1 MNRTDY
7 NPNDIIRNDARQQFL
22 HSKEE
27 LNVETAHINM
37 RESCLF
43 PYEEFIHLNDY
54 VNQIVI

>member
-37 RESCLF
+37 RESVIKCISMCL
-43 PYEEFIHLNDY
+43 YT
-54 VNQIVI
+54 

>member
-1 MNRTDY
+1 MKRTDY
-7 NPNDIIRNDARQQFL
+7 NPNDIIRNDDRKQFL
-22 HSKEE
+22 HSKNE

-43 PYEEFIHLNDY
+43 PYKEFIHLNDY